1 MKNVVSIVDD
11 ELRLCSGLGEYA
23 FGKTNY
29 NSVVTEQG
37 FLAQC
42 DSEPD
47 KPLHFSF
54 TPWSFTDIKSYDV
67 EDNEER
73 VVFYCA
79 QNPFSKKA
87 LTLFEL
93 FSQAGNEKA
102 TVENKD
108 AMYNASLMVCAAL
121 TQAAKEEIDIPV
133 NGAGGILV
141 DGNNLLFLPHNVF
154 IHSVAGLNAVE
165 QSDLNNCWINPTLTN
180 LPAICFLR
188 AAIAYKMLTGRFAY
202 PAADTL
208 TRNADILDK
217 NFLPLELSVNGINQE
232 LAKAVNKALKLN
244 SNSVNIPGKKPK
256 GKKSE
261 ELIPEAD
268 FPIDLLA
275 NAKETTTATLSDKE
289 FEEKVKSYKKMQ
301 GSRVNTKRTIRRN
314 TTTIV
319 IAFIAVVCVG
329 LFIRS
334 SYQNYLDEYTSKGL
348 TSTQTIQAFFKG
360 MNNLDITML
369 ENFVKGKSCN
379 RYVDAISNV
388 YVISKQRQSNGG
400 GDGGYVKPAK
410 FFLTVTEYSRLKLVG
425 LYGVSNLKIDGKTSD
440 EYVELQKNINKP
452 EPLKEEQGIT
462 LNDGDKSVHSVEYY
476 TMHTEGTDN
485 DILLTKNTDTF
496 TLTYKKDR
504 WIITSIETTTQDCNL
519 DSNAFKSDYFNRVT
533 ENKGDVVKSIKEL
546 SLTYDFLPS
555 QKEMTIEKQIYDE
568 YLANPYK
575 DILSGS
581 VN

>member
-1 MKNVVSIVDD
+1 MKNVVSIIDG

-29 NSVVTEQG
+29 NSVVTEKG
-37 FLAQC
+37 ILAQC

-54 TPWSFTDIKSYDV
+54 TPWSFADIKSYDV
-67 EDNEER
+67 EDKEER
-73 VVFYCA
+73 IVFYCA
-79 QNPFSKKA
+79 PNPFSPKA

-93 FSQAGNEKA
+93 FVQAGSEQS
-102 TVENKD
+102 TVQNKD
-108 AMYNASLMVCAAL
+108 AMYNASFAVCSAL
-121 TQAAKEEIDIPV
+121 TQAAKEGIDIPV

-141 DGNNLLFLPHNVF
+141 DGNKLLFLPHNAF
-154 IHSVAGLNAVE
+154 NHSVAGLTAVE

-180 LPAICFLR
+180 LPAVCFLR
-188 AAIAYKMLTGRFAY
+188 ASIAYKMLTGRFAY

-232 LAKAVNKALKLN
+232 LAKAVDKALKLN
-244 SNSVNIPGKKPK
+244 SNSVIIPGKKPK

-261 ELIPEAD
+261 ELVPEAE
-268 FPIDLLA
+268 FPLELLA
-275 NAKETTTATLSDKE
+275 NAKETTAAVLSDKE

-314 TTTIV
+314 TTTI
-319 IAFIAVVCVG
+319 IISIISIICVG

-334 SYQNYLDEYTSKGL
+334 SYKNYLDEYTSKGL
-348 TSTQTIQAFFKG
+348 TSEQTIQAFFKG
-360 MNNLDITML
+360 LNNLDITIL
-369 ENFVKGKSCN
+369 QNIIKGKACN
-379 RYVDAISNV
+379 NYVDAISNV

-410 FFLTVTEYSRLKLVG
+410 FFLTVTDYSKLKFAG
-425 LYGVSNLKIDGKTSD
+425 LYGISNLRIDGKTSD
-440 EYVELQKNINKP
+440 EYIELQKNINKP
-452 EPLKEEQGIT
+452 EPVKEEKGIT
-462 LNDGDKSVHSVEYY
+462 LKDGDKSVHSVEYY
-476 TMHTEGTDN
+476 TMHTEGTEA
-485 DILLTKNTDTF
+485 DILLTRNKDTF
-496 TLTYKKDR
+496 TLTYKKDK
-504 WIITSIETTTQDCNL
+504 WIITAIETSSQECNL
-519 DSNAFKSDYFNRVT
+519 DSNAFKSDYFTRVAQ
-533 ENKGDVVKSIKEL
+533 NNGDVVKTIKEL
-546 SLTYDFLPS
+546 SVTYDFLPS

-575 DILSGS
+575 DILGGL
-581 VN
+581 